1 MISAS
6 APYQVCRAFL
16 HKSALR
22 QVVQVLAASLFIGL
36 CAQIKIPLFFTPVPL
51 TGQTFAVILVGALL
65 GSRKGALA
73 ALCYLAE
80 GAMGMPLWAGGAAG
94 IAHLLGPT
102 GGYRFAYP
110 LQAFLAG
117 YFFKKFDGR
126 FFKLFTAIFMA
137 CCMQLLVG
145 SLWLGLFVG
154 FAHCF
159 ALGFLPFIGIEL
171 FKTLLL
177 TSLHGKS
184 HSWYSR
190 LRS

>member
-1 MISAS
+1 MKMVSAS
-6 APYQVCRAFL
+6 YECSRTFL
-16 HKSALR
+16 HKDVLR

-51 TGQTFAVILVGALL
+51 TGQTFAVILVAALL

-80 GAMGMPLWAGGAAG
+80 GSMGMPVWAGGAAG
-94 IAHLLGPT
+94 LTHLLGPT

-110 LQAFLAG
+110 LQALLAG
-117 YFFKKFDGR
+117 YFFKKLDGH
-126 FFKLFTAIFMA
+126 FPKLFAAIFMT
-137 CCMQLLVG
+137 CCVQLAIG

-154 FAHCF
+154 MTHCF
-159 ALGFLPFIGIEL
+159 ALGFLPFITIEL
-171 FKTLLL
+171 FKTLIL
-177 TSLHGKS
+177 TSLYGNR
-184 HSWYSR
+184 R

>member
-1 MISAS
+1 MKMVSIGYEGSRTLL
-6 APYQVCRAFL
+6 QKNVW
-16 HKSALR
+16 R
-22 QVVQVLAASLFIGL
+22 QVLQVLAASLFIGL

-51 TGQTFAVILVGALL
+51 TGQTFAVLLVGSLL

-80 GAMGMPLWAGGAAG
+80 GSMGMPVWAGGAAG

-110 LQAFLAG
+110 LQALLAG
-117 YFFKKFDGR
+117 YFFKKLDGT
-126 FFKLFTAIFMA
+126 FLKLFTALFMT
-137 CCMQLLVG
+137 CCMQLAVG

-154 FAHCF
+154 FTHCF
-159 ALGFLPFIGIEL
+159 ALGFLPFITIEL
-171 FKTLLL
+171 FKTLML
-177 TSLHGKS
+177 TCPYAKPR
-184 HSWYSR
+184 SWHHR